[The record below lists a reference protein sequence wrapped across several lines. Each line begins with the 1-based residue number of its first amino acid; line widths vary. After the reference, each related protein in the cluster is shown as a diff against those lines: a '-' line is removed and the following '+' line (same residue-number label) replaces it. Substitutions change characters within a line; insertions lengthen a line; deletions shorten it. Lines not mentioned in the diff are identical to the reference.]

1 MSLFATF
8 SKRRKSL
15 IYPKKVSIEGEIAGT
30 YYSGC
35 IEMKFLNQQEKMDE
49 YQILI
54 GKSSSNKICLHD
66 FNIKLDENGE
76 KKRDIKHL

>member
-8 SKRRKSL
+8 SAKRKTL
-15 IYPKKVSIEGEIAGT
+15 VHPKKVTIEGEIAGSF
-30 YYSGC
+30 YSGR
-35 IEMKFLNQQEKMDE
+35 IEMKFLNQGEKMEE

-66 FNIKLDENGE
+66 FNIKLDENPL
-76 KKRDIKHL
+76 KLR